1 MNEKRTWNRKDGSN
15 MKNRA
20 LVMLLALALVLS
32 SAGCANEPAEGES
45 SSSTITQEEYDAL
58 KEQNEK
64 LQAELDELKGETD
77 EETES
82 DTESGSSSEAENT
95 STPDGSSSTS
105 STSSQ
110 SSTPATSG
118 SSQSSAQQSSSQ
130 SSAPAST
137 SSQSS
142 AQSQSGSSTPAPQKT
157 TSSSGKG
164 PLAKYT
170 VRVSDSST
178 PATDVQGELYNG
190 ELAYVFYSSSGK
202 VLGTVPDSVISQILW
217 DNNLTQ
223 AEDDEQKSWFVEN
236 FNIYRGL
243 DGGSYEGGSGS
254 TSGGSSSSSGE
265 IDIEEF
271 REEVIRLTN
280 IEREKAGLDPLVED
294 STAMEYAQIRAE
306 ELAESY
312 SHVRPNGDGTGSYSH
327 YNFNEN
333 IAKGIGTPQDVID
346 SWMGSPNH
354 KASMLGDYSDY
365 GNCFGVGVYKAN
377 GTIYWVQEFIGWD
390 SEG

>member
-1 MNEKRTWNRKDGSN
+1 
-15 MKNRA
+15 MKKRA

-32 SAGCANEPAEGES
+32 ATGCANTPAEENS
-45 SSSTITQEEYDAL
+45 SSSTVTQEEYDAL
-58 KEQNEK
+58 KEQNEQ

-82 DTESGSSSEAENT
+82 DAESGSSSEAET
-95 STPDGSSSTS
+95 SSTADGSSSSGS
-105 STSSQ
+105 SSSSQ
-110 SSTPATSG
+110 SSTSSGTPATTSG
-118 SSQSSAQQSSSQ
+118 SSQSAAQQSSSNN
-130 SSAPAST
+130 SAA
-137 SSQSS
+137 SQSS
-142 AQSQSGSSTPAPQKT
+142 AQSQSSVASTPAPQKAAA
-157 TSSSGKG
+157 SSGKG

-178 PATDVQGELYNG
+178 PATNVQGELYNG

-243 DGGSYEGGSGS
+243 DGGSYEGSTGS
-254 TSGGSSSSSGE
+254 GSSSSSN

-280 IEREKAGLDPLVED
+280 IEREKAGLEPLVED
-294 STAMEYAQIRAE
+294 STAMKYAQIRAE
-306 ELAESY
+306 ELSSSY
-312 SHVRPNGDGTGSYSH
+312 SHTRPNNEAKSMDGLE
-327 YNFNEN
+327 FIEN
-333 IAKGIGTPQDVID
+333 IAYGQKSPEEVVND
-346 SWMGSPNH
+346 WMNSSGH
-354 KASMLGDYSDY
+354 RATMLSDYSDY
-365 GNCFGVGVYKAN
+365 GSRMGVGCYKSG
-377 GTIYWVQEFIGWD
+377 GTIYWTQEFVLWD
-390 SEG
+390 ANA

>member
-1 MNEKRTWNRKDGSN
+1 MYSL
-15 MKNRA
+15 KNRA
-20 LVMLLALALVLS
+20 FAGVLALLMLLS
-32 SAGCANEPAEGES
+32 MTGCAGTTSGEES

-82 DTESGSSSEAENT
+82 DTESGSSSEAEST
-95 STPDGSSSTS
+95 STPDGSSSS

-223 AEDDEQKSWFVEN
+223 AEDDEQKAWFVEN

-254 TSGGSSSSSGE
+254 TSGGSSSSSD
-265 IDIEEF
+265 IDIDEF

-294 STAMEYAQIRAE
+294 STAMEYAQIRAN
-306 ELAESY
+306 ELLELF
-312 SHVRPNGDGTGSYSH
+312 SHDRPNGETGGMYSH
-327 YNFNEN
+327 YSFGEN
-333 IAKGIGTPQDVID
+333 IAKGSQTPEAVVKG
-346 SWMGSPNH
+346 WMNSTGHRNTIL
-354 KASMLGDYSDY
+354 ADYSTY
-365 GNCFGVGVYKAN
+365 GNKMGVGVAEKN
-377 GTIYWVQEFIGWD
+377 GTLYWVQEFIMWD
-390 SEG
+390 ANA

>member
-1 MNEKRTWNRKDGSN
+1 MYNL
-15 MKNRA
+15 KNRVFAGVLA
-20 LVMLLALALVLS
+20 LLMLLS
-32 SAGCANEPAEGES
+32 MTGCAGTTSGEES
-45 SSSTITQEEYDAL
+45 SGSTVTQEEYDAL

-95 STPDGSSSTS
+95 STPDSSSSGS

-118 SSQSSAQQSSSQ
+118 SSQSSA
-130 SSAPAST
+130 PAST

-142 AQSQSGSSTPAPQKT
+142 SQQQSTTSTPAPQKT

-170 VRVSDSST
+170 VNVSDSKT
-178 PATDVQGELYNG
+178 PAVKVVGETLNG
-190 ELAYVFYSSSGK
+190 KSAYYFYSSSGK
-202 VLGTVPDSVISQILW
+202 LLGNIPMEILTTIIREN
-217 DNNLTQ
+217 DLSY
-223 AEDDEQKSWFVEN
+223 AEADEQKSWFVEN

-243 DGGSYEGGSGS
+243 NGGSYEGGSGS
-254 TSGGSSSSSGE
+254 TSGGSSSSSDFD
-265 IDIEEF
+265 IDKF
-271 REEVIRLTN
+271 RDEVIRLTN

-306 ELAESY
+306 ELSISY
-312 SHVRPNGDGTGSYSH
+312 SHTRPNNESKSMDGLE
-327 YNFNEN
+327 FIEN
-333 IAKGIGTPQDVID
+333 IAYGQKSPEEVVND
-346 SWMGSPNH
+346 WMNSSGH
-354 KASMLGDYSDY
+354 KATMLSDYSDY
-365 GNCFGVGVYKAN
+365 GSRMGVGCYKS
-377 GTIYWVQEFIGWD
+377 GGIIYWTQEFVLWD
-390 SEG
+390 ANA

>member
-1 MNEKRTWNRKDGSN
+1 
-15 MKNRA
+15 
-20 LVMLLALALVLS
+20 MLLALAMVLS
-32 SAGCANEPAEGES
+32 ASGCANTTTEGEP

-82 DTESGSSSEAENT
+82 DTESGSSSEAEST
-95 STPDGSSSTS
+95 STPDGSSSS

-254 TSGGSSSSSGE
+254 TSGGSSSSSSKIDLEEYKDE
-265 IDIEEF
+265 IFQLVNEA
-271 REEVIRLTN
+271 REAE
-280 IEREKAGLDPLVED
+280 GLEPFVSH
-294 STAMEYAQIRAE
+294 STAMEFAQIRAE
-306 ELAESY
+306 EISEKF
-312 SHVRPNGDGTGSYSH
+312 SHTRPDGSVMTYSH
-327 YNFNEN
+327 YNFAEN
-333 IAKGIGTPQDVID
+333 IAKGGRTPEDAVN
-346 SWMGSPNH
+346 SWLNSSGHRAAIM
-354 KASMLGDYSDY
+354 ADYSNC
-365 GNCFGVGVYKAN
+365 GNGMGVGIFEKN
-377 GTIYWVQEFIGWD
+377 GTMYWVLEFVGWD

>member
-1 MNEKRTWNRKDGSN
+1 MYSL
-15 MKNRA
+15 KNRA
-20 LVMLLALALVLS
+20 FAGMLALLMLLS
-32 SAGCANEPAEGES
+32 MTGCAGTTSGEES
-45 SSSTITQEEYDAL
+45 SGSTVTQEEYDAL

-82 DTESGSSSEAENT
+82 DTESGSSREAEST
-95 STPDGSSSTS
+95 STPDGSSSS

-110 SSTPATSG
+110 SSTPETSG

-223 AEDDEQKSWFVEN
+223 AEDDEQKAWFVEN

-254 TSGGSSSSSGE
+254 TSGGSSSSSKV
-265 IDIEEF
+265 DIEEYKD
-271 REEVIRLTN
+271 ELIRLTN
-280 IEREKAGLDPLVED
+280 EEREKAGLDPYEVND
-294 STAMEYAQIRAE
+294 VAMEFAQIRAE
-306 ELAESY
+306 ELCEKF
-312 SHVRPNGDGTGSYSH
+312 SHERPNGDQTGTYSH
-327 YNFNEN
+327 YTFGEN
-333 IAKGIGTPQDVID
+333 IAMRQKTPKDVVD
-346 SWMGSPNH
+346 AWMGSSVH
-354 KASMLGDYSDY
+354 RAAILSQEDKY
-365 GNCFGVGVYKAN
+365 FGVGVYEKN
-377 GTIYWVQEFIGWD
+377 GTLYWVQEFIVWD